1 MEQNEKSNA
10 DMEFIAKSL
19 GEIKGKLNVIMSYTP
34 NIPSYKIVEN
44 SLWHSFCE
52 DGFPRPFRPVLV
64 RGYRIVGEFAM
75 IREGLAD
82 VVYRCVDLPLSD
94 FKKYI
99 KVGEAEKFNF
109 TEWAYCDEL
118 YKAECG
124 N

>member
-1 MEQNEKSNA
+1 MTKKEEREK
-10 DMEFIAKSL
+10 DMEFIAKLL

-34 NIPSYKIVEN
+34 NIPSYKIVER

-64 RGYRIVGEFAM
+64 RGRRIVGERAM
-75 IREGLAD
+75 IREGLGD

-99 KVGEAEKFNF
+99 TDGEAGKFNF

-118 YKAECG
+118 YKAVIQ
-124 N
+124 